1 MERMRVEPV
10 GADLR
15 PQLVALMRSAM
26 IEERQRFLADDEATV
41 AAMVRADL
49 APFGPD
55 YHRIEEGHELL
66 RLLDQHDQMVGFLWI
81 GPAADRPD
89 VADIYYIRVEPT
101 ARRHGYGHLLVDYA
115 ERWAKDRNY
124 ASLGLSVFA
133 GNEDAI
139 RLYEEFGFAA
149 ERVSLIKQLE
159 GAEMAATTP
168 QLPAV
173 MLGRGGVPA
182 LILPCFGTPDEVADQ
197 LTRAAELGADVAEW
211 RVDLSSD
218 WEACIRACAT
228 STIPVIAT
236 LRSAEEGGNYENHS
250 YNYAAEVMKLV
261 LHPFAAVDI
270 EAARPG
276 ADQAIAAARDNGV
289 LAIASHHDTV
299 ATPSNSDMMRI
310 LEEMIELRPDIL
322 KLACTPG
329 STGDTWRQMD
339 FTRSM
344 RERLSLPLI
353 SVSMGAAAAWTR
365 LAVAASGSVAT
376 FASLDA
382 PSAPGQLEAGLVRHV
397 LDALG
402 PAD

>member
-1 MERMRVEPV
+1 MRVEPV
-10 GADLR
+10 GRQLR
-15 PQLVALMRSAM
+15 PQLVALMRAAM
-26 IEERQRFLADDEATV
+26 IEERQRFLTDDEATV

-66 RLLDQHDQMVGFLWI
+66 RLIDQHDQMAGFLWI
-81 GPAADRPD
+81 GPSAERPH
-89 VADIYYIRVEPT
+89 VADIYYIRVEPA
-101 ARRHGYGHLLVDYA
+101 ARKRGYGQLLVEYA

-124 ASLGLSVFA
+124 VSLGLSVFA

-139 RLYEEFGFAA
+139 SLYRDFGFAP

-159 GAEMAATTP
+159 GAEMAATTT
-168 QLPAV
+168 QLPGV
-173 MLGRGGVPA
+173 MLGRGGIPA

-197 LTRAAELGADVAEW
+197 LVRAAELGADVAEW
-211 RVDLSSD
+211 RVDMSSD
-218 WEACIRACAT
+218 WEACARACA
-228 STIPVIAT
+228 SSSIPVIAT
-236 LRSAEEGGNYENHS
+236 LRSADEGGHYESQS

-289 LAIASHHDTV
+289 IAIASHHDTV
-299 ATPSNSDMMRI
+299 GTPSNSDMMRI
-310 LEEMIELRPDIL
+310 LENMTELRPDIL
-322 KLACTPG
+322 KLACTPS
-329 STGDTWRQMD
+329 STADTWRQMD

-402 PAD
+402 PADK